1 MATLIGGGPNNV
13 VGEQGQS
20 LGFASFFAVH
30 GNTKATATSNAL
42 NLGAADAAGDVTHI
56 IKLSTL
62 TRRVSIGG
70 SMIAAGTSTVTTNPA
85 VYVYGIN
92 PLTAEARATLNGGS
106 IPTGV
111 AACVVRRL
119 DAAMGDPATVID
131 HTIAKCHTQGM
142 FLWTP
147 IPAALDRID
156 TQACEYLVVL
166 VGTALASDTSTA
178 QLYGM
183 CNA

>member
-1 MATLIGGGPNNV
+1 MATVIGGGPNSV
-13 VGEQGQS
+13 SGEQGQS
-20 LGFASFFAVH
+20 LGFASFFGVH
-30 GNTKATATSNAL
+30 SNTKATATSNPL
-42 NLGAADAAGDVTHI
+42 NLGAADAAGNVTHI
-56 IKLSTL
+56 IRLSTL

-70 SMIAAGTSTVTTNPA
+70 SMLAAGTTTVTTNPA
-85 VYVYGIN
+85 VYVYGLN
-92 PLTAEARATLNGGS
+92 PLTAEARAALDGGS
-106 IPTGV
+106 IPTGT
-111 AACVVRRL
+111 ASCVVRRL

-131 HTIAKCHTQGM
+131 HTLTKCHTQGLL
-142 FLWTP
+142 LWTP
-147 IPAALDRID
+147 IPPALDRID